1 VKKPITCDDIETA
14 INNGARMSEV
24 EALIDEW
31 AACAEAHQQWESEV
45 RGGETRTFEQWYAN
59 EPVAPTTDCPTPEW
73 EDHSVLFQQC
83 RARYHARVQAEE
95 REVRLRAARLR
106 AVGLTERDYQIEKDF
121 LG

>member
-1 VKKPITCDDIETA
+1 MKLVTQDDIDTA

-45 RGGETRTFEQWYAN
+45 RDGETRTFEQWYAN
-59 EPVAPTTDCPTPEW
+59 DGGGQSQFEACGCEHTNGTVYLCLAHQPEDQGTTPVWGD
-73 EDHSVLFQQC
+73 
-83 RARYHARVQAEE
+83 
-95 REVRLRAARLR
+95 
-106 AVGLTERDYQIEKDF
+106 